1 MDDGRAEVPRGAG
14 RGGDSR
20 AETAKLPTQ
29 APTSLEGKSPF
40 YDLSCANIEAP
51 LGISL
56 GAITGG
62 TTFFMGCSEA
72 FEFAHVL
79 LQQNPESWLLRTADA
94 LRAGPGQQRHRG
106 DRCVSTRG
114 PRARL
119 PAPWEAASEGAKGHA
134 GEREGWR
141 ADVDARRWDRKP
153 RSGPGTLLRGLR
165 DPSAGLEGRRSTGS
179 ESRGET
185 FTRSHV
191 LTHRAELERLRGP
204 GLLVTGGLGQTEAG
218 PSPGARPHAPG
229 SPRLLTPRGA
239 ARSSLLWPEEYRLT
253 YSPSPASSLAF
264 SLWGR
269 QDERKGACDSP
280 RASAHG
286 SGRPPPGLALP

>member
-1 MDDGRAEVPRGAG
+1 MPDSLLPGKQLAKGRRGMLGSERDGGRTSTPGDGTGSPGAAPARGRAV
-14 RGGDSR
+14 SR
-20 AETAKLPTQ
+20 
-29 APTSLEGKSPF
+29 
-40 YDLSCANIEAP
+40 
-51 LGISL
+51 
-56 GAITGG
+56 
-62 TTFFMGCSEA
+62 
-72 FEFAHVL
+72 
-79 LQQNPESWLLRTADA
+79 
-94 LRAGPGQQRHRG
+94 
-106 DRCVSTRG
+106 
-114 PRARL
+114 
-119 PAPWEAASEGAKGHA
+119 
-134 GEREGWR
+134 
-141 ADVDARRWDRKP
+141 
-153 RSGPGTLLRGLR
+153 LLRGLR

-286 SGRPPPGLALP
+286 SGRSPPGLALP